1 METTP
6 RNTHATEWALITGA
20 AGRLGSQLAR
30 LAAAQGYGLILS
42 GVMAEP
48 LQRLARELAPVCGER
63 LLVLPVDL
71 ATLNGAEL
79 LLQDLRERGLPIR
92 ILCHCAA
99 LRPGGL
105 FLDQDPT
112 QLQEFLQLHVLA
124 VAMLCRG
131 LGPGLLDHNGKVL
144 LLPPA
149 TADPEANA
157 VLARATA
164 DWLHRFA
171 LELERELSTLGVR
184 VCCFHAP
191 PDRLDLD
198 PAGFARAAWQALH
211 AAETPTAA
219 DTPGWLARL
228 FRRLRGR

>member
-6 RNTHATEWALITGA
+6 RRTHTAEWALITGA

-30 LAAAQGYGLILS
+30 LAAAQGYGLILCGS
-42 GVMAEP
+42 LADP
-48 LQRLARELAPVCGER
+48 LQRLARELAPVCDER

-79 LLQDLRERGLPIR
+79 LLQDLRERGLPVR

-112 QLQEFLQLHVLA
+112 QLQEFLQLHLLA
-124 VAMLCRG
+124 VALLCRG

-149 TADPEANA
+149 TSDPEANA

-164 DWLHRFA
+164 DWLQCFA
-171 LELERELSTLGVR
+171 RELERELSPAGVR
-184 VCCFHAP
+184 VCCFQAP
-191 PDRLDLD
+191 PDRLDQD
-198 PAGFARAAWQALH
+198 PAGMARAAWQALH
-211 AAETPTAA
+211 GPGAPAPA
-219 DTPGWLARL
+219 DTGGWLARL
-228 FRRLRGR
+228 LKRLRSR